1 MRTSQPGRWLAQTT
15 EARPAP
21 IVIFDTGTRL
31 LLFLT
36 SRCHS
41 LVEQAYVCKKTDC
54 PFRQSVAN
62 IGI

>member
-1 MRTSQPGRWLAQTT
+1 MRSSQPGRWLAQTT

-21 IVIFDTGTRL
+21 IVIFGTGTRL

-41 LVEQAYVCKKTDC
+41 LVEQAYVCKKWTAFSDN
-54 PFRQSVAN
+54 PLQ
-62 IGI
+62 I

>member
-36 SRCHS
+36 SGCHS
-41 LVEQAYVCKKTDC
+41 LVEQAYVCK
-54 PFRQSVAN
+54 
-62 IGI
+62 

>member
-36 SRCHS
+36 SRCRNSSHCWGFNK
-41 LVEQAYVCKKTDC
+41 L
-54 PFRQSVAN
+54 
-62 IGI
+62 GI

>member
-1 MRTSQPGRWLAQTT
+1 MRTSQPGRGVGPKT

-41 LVEQAYVCKKTDC
+41 LVEQAYVCKKRTALSDN
-54 PFRQSVAN
+54 PLQ
-62 IGI
+62 I

>member
-15 EARPAP
+15 EERPAP

-41 LVEQAYVCKKTDC
+41 LVEQAYVCKKRTALSDN
-54 PFRQSVAN
+54 PLQ
-62 IGI
+62 I

>member
-36 SRCHS
+36 SRCVKNG
-41 LVEQAYVCKKTDC
+41 LPFQTIRCKYRNLILD
-54 PFRQSVAN
+54 F
-62 IGI
+62 

>member
-41 LVEQAYVCKKTDC
+41 LVEQAYVCK
-54 PFRQSVAN
+54 
-62 IGI
+62 